1 MQTADS
7 GPRSA
12 SPGREGQEANSYP
25 RRNDNDDG
33 DRRRYDNSSPRRPS
47 EDDRAPH
54 HRSNPSD
61 AVEPPYEASSRADD
75 FLTRVGR
82 GETGQ
87 WGQGWVSNG
96 PPSAD
101 QPSRELKDNL
111 NDTLVKNVFNGW
123 NQGTLAR
130 MRQSLAERLDR
141 RVIDIWEPDPEPPSA
156 EKDKDEDKKRDHKR
170 RDKERHKDSRKS
182 KHKSRDKKSRKSRR
196 HDSDSSSDSE
206 DSRDR
211 RRHRDKKRKRDE
223 KRRDDSDD
231 GLEKNEMLMDDSKR
245 EEYEL
250 MQEMLAKKRKLAE
263 VQAPVVDQS
272 EDTFGPLPMAH
283 VGLGKGYG
291 AAMLP
296 GEADGMAQ
304 FVQDNKRIPRRGE
317 IGLTAEEIDSYE
329 KLGYQMSGSRHRRMN
344 AVRMRKEG
352 QIYSAEEERALA
364 QINAAERAKREN
376 QVVADFRQLLS
387 SKIKEHAPSEPPK

>member
-12 SPGREGQEANSYP
+12 SPSRTGREEPSSP
-25 RRNDNDDG
+25 RKRDDHGG
-33 DRRRYDNSSPRRPS
+33 DGRRYDNSSPGRRDEDGEAPQPRVGPS
-47 EDDRAPH
+47 TA
-54 HRSNPSD
+54 
-61 AVEPPYEASSRADD
+61 AEPPHEAQSRAED

-87 WGQGWVSNG
+87 WGQGWTSNG

-141 RVIDIWEPDPEPPSA
+141 RVINIWEPDTEPPSA
-156 EKDKDEDKKRDHKR
+156 EKDKEDDKKRDHKR
-170 RDKERHKDSRKS
+170 RDKERHKESRKS

-196 HDSDSSSDSE
+196 YDSDSSSDSD

-223 KRRDDSDD
+223 KKREEEDD

-263 VQAPVVDQS
+263 AQAPVVDQS
-272 EDTFGPLPMAH
+272 EDTFGPVPMAH
-283 VGLGKGYG
+283 VGLAKGYG

-317 IGLTAEEIDSYE
+317 IGLTAEEIESYE

-352 QIYSAEEERALA
+352 QIYSAEEERILA